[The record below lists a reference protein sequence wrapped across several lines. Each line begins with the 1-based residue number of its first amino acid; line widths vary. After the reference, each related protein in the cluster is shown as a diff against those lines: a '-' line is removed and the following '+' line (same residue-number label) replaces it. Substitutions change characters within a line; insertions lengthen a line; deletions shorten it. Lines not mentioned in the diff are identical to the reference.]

1 MREAEFIRHIVDYYK
16 KNLPKGYTPDAL
28 RFALAK
34 QGYSRTMVEKA
45 LQIANQEMAALAPL
59 VKEKPTITYETE
71 EVVSEPPKKSFWA
84 RLFGLD

>member
-45 LQIANQEMAALAPL
+45 L
-59 VKEKPTITYETE
+59 
-71 EVVSEPPKKSFWA
+71 
-84 RLFGLD
+84 